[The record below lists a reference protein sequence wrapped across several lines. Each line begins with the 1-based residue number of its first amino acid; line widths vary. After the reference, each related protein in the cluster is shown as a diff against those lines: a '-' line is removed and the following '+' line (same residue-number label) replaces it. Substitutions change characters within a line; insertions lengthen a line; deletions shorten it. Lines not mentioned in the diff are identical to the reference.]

1 MNFELIDNLFQIIV
15 LGVSAVIAGV
25 LGIKRKS
32 RGCIMLGLAYICF
45 SMGTLYWLLHIA
57 IKGQVPQIFCVS
69 EISWSASYFCYLSFV
84 LLRVE
89 GMKLGFSSVPA
100 LCTAVAMFYGFDY
113 HIMGPSYFFTIIFVI
128 VAGTTVYLTVYKMR
142 KVKCG
147 GADVCL
153 TAAVFLQILL
163 YISSAYME
171 DFTRFNLYFAIDFSL
186 TIMFAAILPM
196 SLREEAAK

>member
-1 MNFELIDNLFQIIV
+1 MNFELIDNLFQIVV
-15 LGVSAVIAGV
+15 LGISAVIAGV

-32 RGCIMLGLAYICF
+32 RGCLILGFAYICF

-57 IKGQVPQIFCVS
+57 IKGQVPQIFCVP
-69 EISWSASYFCYLSFV
+69 EISWSASYFFYLSFV

-89 GMKLGFSSVPA
+89 GLKIKFSPIPV
-100 LCTAVAMFYGFDY
+100 LCTAVVVFYGFDY

-128 VAGTTVYLTVYKMR
+128 VAGIIMYLTMYKMR
-142 KVKCG
+142 KIKCD
-147 GADVCL
+147 GADVCM
-153 TAAVFLQILL
+153 TAVVLLQILL

-171 DFTRFNLYFAIDFSL
+171 DFTRFNLYFVIDFSL
-186 TIMFAAILPM
+186 TVFFAAILPM